1 MSFSRVRVS
10 TEATNRLKILKG
22 RTGLTPNVLC
32 RIAFALSLNEPGIPN
47 KVGDEQGQ
55 EFNRFTLTGE
65 WDQLVMA
72 LLKERLVRDGL
83 DPEGD
88 LLPHFRAH
96 LDRGI
101 PLVYSRVKSLV
112 DLDDLIHRVAP
123 GPRLDITVSEER
135 ING

>member
-10 TEATNRLKILKG
+10 TEATNRLKVLKG

-32 RIAFALSLNEPGIPN
+32 RIAFVLSLNEPGIPN
-47 KVGDEQGQ
+47 QVGDEQGQ

-65 WDQLVMA
+65 WDQLVTA

-88 LLPHFRAH
+88 LLPQFKAH

-101 PLVYSRVKSLV
+101 PLVYNRVKSLV
-112 DLDDLIHRVAP
+112 DLDDLMPPLGSGP
-123 GPRLDITVSEER
+123 GLNTSASEER